1 MSREPEKKMS
11 LEEFG
16 AAIDA
21 QTRTLPVR
29 ESEAPRTVRVR
40 IAVAIG
46 HNGFY
51 GAYGSHTSAA
61 WYQLGK
67 ERRDREIM
75 GAAHECL
82 GVVPVMSCWIEADVP
97 LPATQTIHGEVVQ

>member
-1 MSREPEKKMS
+1 MTKATQQAADYRFEKTN
-11 LEEFG
+11 E
-16 AAIDA
+16 
-21 QTRTLPVR
+21 T
-29 ESEAPRTVRVR
+29 PRTVRVR

-61 WYQLGK
+61 WFQLGK

-82 GVVPVMSCWIEADVP
+82 GVVPVMSCWVEADIP
-97 LPATQTIHGEVVQ
+97 MPPPPQTIRGEIVS